1 MVGVYHHMGKAPK
14 RNRRIRRA
22 WSQTEGGGDADQ
34 RGSTRRRP
42 RSVVER
48 RRGLEVSSF
57 QATLLSVIEVAGF
70 VIAVVT
76 LGWLGVAIF
85 VVVSLAALVVW
96 SVVLAIKKQSI
107 LVNAAVQGADVSRE
121 DAEEIWQWMK
131 EETSFA
137 ALPPLKRA
145 ELIKTLAIKAR
156 KPAEI
161 RAMAIPIAQLAL
173 IFECD
178 PLWLAP
184 RFDQLLRL
192 YGHDADEAP
201 EVADTLTASTQL
213 AAASFEEMVEAMLIA
228 GGAGPSEGVDT
239 FDDAAS
245 KDQFRENLWATAEL
259 QIREDGGDGVRL
271 NGGPMDGWLVLRD
284 APSLVADWYKT
295 WPPGMAG
302 ENEPGRYEVADS
314 GTWAEW
320 VPLET
325 GS

>member
-1 MVGVYHHMGKAPK
+1 METLISAAALVVGLVLL
-14 RNRRIRRA
+14 
-22 WSQTEGGGDADQ
+22 WSW
-34 RGSTRRRP
+34 
-42 RSVVER
+42 

-131 EETSFA
+131 EKSFA

-184 RFDQLLRL
+184 CFDQLLRL

-271 NGGPMDGWLVLRD
+271 NGGPIDGWLVLRD